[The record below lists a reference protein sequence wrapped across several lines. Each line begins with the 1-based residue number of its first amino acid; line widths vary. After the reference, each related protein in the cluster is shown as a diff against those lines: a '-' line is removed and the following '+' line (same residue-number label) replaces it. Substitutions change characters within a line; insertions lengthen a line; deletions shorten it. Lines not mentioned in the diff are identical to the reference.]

1 LDPRRRYDSSW
12 HPQCGS
18 SEDRQQKCSRGVG
31 YDKAY
36 VAVVGASHL
45 TYAENLLDEQ
55 KPSVISFLCGAVAL
69 FNGTSEWFI

>member
-1 LDPRRRYDSSW
+1 
-12 HPQCGS
+12 
-18 SEDRQQKCSRGVG
+18 
-31 YDKAY
+31 

-55 KPSVISFLCGAVAL
+55 KPSVIRFLCGAVAL